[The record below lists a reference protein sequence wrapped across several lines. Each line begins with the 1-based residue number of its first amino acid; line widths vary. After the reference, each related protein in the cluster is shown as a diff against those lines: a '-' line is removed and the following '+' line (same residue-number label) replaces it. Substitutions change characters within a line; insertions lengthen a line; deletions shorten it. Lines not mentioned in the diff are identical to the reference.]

1 MKKEWYPYPVNNL
14 SSLPIFRKIEMGG
27 LVSRGKVNIR
37 DVYIRVA
44 QIVNVTRAVSS
55 DGTYRILRH

>member
-14 SSLPIFRKIEMGG
+14 SSLPIFRKIEMRG

-37 DVYIRVA
+37 DVCIRVA
-44 QIVNVTRAVSS
+44 QIVNVTRAVSP